1 MAPNPVCLKLMDRTE
16 LDYQRTREKNWVFAI
31 RGRTPLVDSVRGRAG
46 PRDTQDE
53 AGTRLCVLLS
63 LGSSATQ
70 TSTHWP
76 CTLYHLF
83 FNETVFTEVPGAFLS
98 LNSRGSLQSLLSLML
113 EHLSPLTTQFV
124 RQPQDWLLR
133 CPSFVLF

>member
-16 LDYQRTREKNWVFAI
+16 LDYQRTSEKNCVLAI
-31 RGRTPLVDSVRGRAG
+31 RGKAPLVDSVRGRAG
-46 PRDTQDE
+46 PRDTRDE
-53 AGTRLCVLLS
+53 AGTRRVLLL

-83 FNETVFTEVPGAFLS
+83 INETVFTEVPGAFLS
-98 LNSRGSLQSLLSLML
+98 LNSRGSLQSLLSFTL
-113 EHLSPLTTQFV
+113 EHLSPLTTRFV
-124 RQPQDWLLR
+124 KQPQDWLLH
-133 CPSFVLF
+133 CPSFMLF